1 MKEMIPIAKKRK
13 NGEGTLRL
21 RKDGRWEGRIV
32 IDYRED
38 GRPITKNV
46 TAKTKTECSTKLET
60 LKEQYGRSSDKIKPD
75 MPFGD
80 WIDFWYQTYCRHTLR
95 ITTRTDYEN
104 RIYNHIIP
112 EIGKIP
118 LNKLS
123 QSDLQQF
130 YAKEKTDGRKLHA
143 KTYGKGLSDRTIR
156 GIHVNC
162 RTALQRA
169 VQEGLIRTNTA
180 VGCKLPPKKA
190 REMQVLTQNGII
202 RFLHQAKE
210 EGCYELFLLELG
222 TGMRRGEILALK
234 WSDLNFQTGELQIV
248 RQACAVNGKI
258 EISVPKTK
266 SSIRTVVLPPSL
278 VEVLKKY
285 RRTVNSWWM
294 FPSPTDTGRPRN
306 PSSVRTRLQLI
317 LERAGCKKVRFHDL
331 RHTFATMALEHS
343 MDVKTLSATI
353 GHVSSATTLDIY
365 SHITDTMQ
373 RQAAVHIDR
382 KIGGTDAQMATAEPS
397 ARKDTAPIEFTPY
410 KPKIRKPGTGC
421 VTMINDHLY
430 EGRYT
435 PTNVYGKRE
444 SHNIYAKTREEC
456 EEKLA
461 EMIAEVKAQIKA
473 EKERIKAEQ
482 EA

>member
-1 MKEMIPIAKKRK
+1 MRLCLKEMIPIAKKRK

-32 IDYRED
+32 VGYNEKSL
-38 GRPITKNV
+38 PITKCV
-46 TAKTKTECSTKLET
+46 TAKTKTECSTKLEA

-118 LNKLS
+118 LNRLS

-156 GIHVNC
+156 GIHANC

-169 VQEGLIRTNTA
+169 VQDGLIRTNPA

-190 REMQVLTQNGII
+190 REMQVLTQNEII

-222 TGMRRGEILALK
+222 TGMRRCEILALK
-234 WSDLNFQTGELQIV
+234 WSDLDFTTGELRIE
-248 RQACAVNGKI
+248 RQVYIIKAEVI
-258 EISVPKTK
+258 ISAPKTK
-266 SSIRTVVLPPSL
+266 ASIRTVILPPSL
-278 VEVLKKY
+278 LKTLVAYKE
-285 RRTVNSWWM
+285 TVDSEWM
-294 FPSPTDTGRPRN
+294 FPSPTNNGRPRN
-306 PSSVRTRLQLI
+306 PSSVRKRLQLI

-331 RHTFATMALEHS
+331 RHPYVKHTTKIFSLRLMDFQAQAYPDARRKTRGACQLLRVGQSRSPVRPLCNRKRFSCLPPQSKMSWILYAIS
-343 MDVKTLSATI
+343 MRLSGYTSTRSI
-353 GHVSSATTLDIY
+353 SSSASSVVSVSASKIALDASLRLSCRACSSCFCFACANTT
-365 SHITDTMQ
+365 
-373 RQAAVHIDR
+373 A
-382 KIGGTDAQMATAEPS
+382 
-397 ARKDTAPIEFTPY
+397 
-410 KPKIRKPGTGC
+410 
-421 VTMINDHLY
+421 
-430 EGRYT
+430 
-435 PTNVYGKRE
+435 
-444 SHNIYAKTREEC
+444 
-456 EEKLA
+456 
-461 EMIAEVKAQIKA
+461 
-473 EKERIKAEQ
+473 
-482 EA
+482 

>member
-1 MKEMIPIAKKRK
+1 MRLCLKEMIPIAKKRK

-32 IDYRED
+32 VGYNEKSL
-38 GRPITKNV
+38 PITKCV
-46 TAKTKTECSTKLET
+46 TAKTKTECSTKLEA
-60 LKEQYGRSSDKIKPD
+60 LKEQYGRSSDRIKAD

-156 GIHVNC
+156 GIHANC

-169 VQEGLIRTNTA
+169 VQDGLIRTNPA

-190 REMQVLTQNGII
+190 REMQVLTQNEIL

-210 EGCYELFLLELG
+210 EGYYELFLLELG

-234 WSDLNFQTGELQIV
+234 WCDLNFATGELRIE
-248 RQACAVNGKI
+248 RQVYIIKAEVI
-258 EISVPKTK
+258 ISAPKTK
-266 SSIRTVVLPPSL
+266 ASIRTVILPPSL
-278 VEVLKKY
+278 LKTLAVYKE
-285 RRTVNSWWM
+285 TVDSEWM
-294 FPSPTDTGRPRN
+294 FPSPTDNGRPRN
-306 PSSVRTRLQLI
+306 PSSVRKRLKLI

-331 RHTFATMALEHS
+331 RHPY
-343 MDVKTLSATI
+343 VKSTTKKYLFFLVPTIQLS
-353 GHVSSATTLDIY
+353 
-365 SHITDTMQ
+365 
-373 RQAAVHIDR
+373 
-382 KIGGTDAQMATAEPS
+382 
-397 ARKDTAPIEFTPY
+397 
-410 KPKIRKPGTGC
+410 
-421 VTMINDHLY
+421 
-430 EGRYT
+430 
-435 PTNVYGKRE
+435 
-444 SHNIYAKTREEC
+444 
-456 EEKLA
+456 
-461 EMIAEVKAQIKA
+461 
-473 EKERIKAEQ
+473 
-482 EA
+482 